1 MAHLCGQVCR
11 SPWSLGREREE
22 ITQVAPVSRQVAPV
36 SRQVELMR
44 EAGSGLGLGPCA
56 AHPDPCALA
65 LHGVKG
71 SVHRTSGAH
80 WSGTGLLARSREQTA
95 LQAPAVF

>member
-22 ITQVAPVSRQVAPV
+22 ITQVAPV